1 MDIVNIGIISDG
13 STRVVFGNIE
23 DTNDLYIMR
32 QNLKRVNIN
41 LGLGKMEWTTERDI
55 KIPNV
60 IRDVKRYYK
69 EENGDKAWDFAYVNF
84 IKYNIR
90 CSDHNFNMFL
100 PFTAGFKNFFE
111 INIIP
116 RGVNLYLKETDSY
129 PFKIMKFNKEQGYIV
144 KNMDYEEDILEIQED
159 YLHEIAFKNWQ
170 VRRLKL

>member
-1 MDIVNIGIISDG
+1 
-13 STRVVFGNIE
+13 
-23 DTNDLYIMR
+23 
-32 QNLKRVNIN
+32 
-41 LGLGKMEWTTERDI
+41 
-55 KIPNV
+55 
-60 IRDVKRYYK
+60 
-69 EENGDKAWDFAYVNF
+69 
-84 IKYNIR
+84 
-90 CSDHNFNMFL
+90 MFL

>member
-1 MDIVNIGIISDG
+1 MDIVNIGIVTDG

-23 DTNDLYIMR
+23 NTNDLYIMR
-32 QNLKRVNIN
+32 QIFKKVIIN
-41 LGLGKMEWTTERDI
+41 VVLGKLEWTTERDI
-55 KIPNV
+55 KIPNSV
-60 IRDVKRYYK
+60 KDVKRYYK

-84 IKYNIR
+84 IKYNIGLNK
-90 CSDHNFNMFL
+90 HNFNMFL
-100 PFTAGFKNFFE
+100 PFTTGFRNFFE
-111 INIIP
+111 IDILP

-144 KNMDYEEDILEIQED
+144 KNMDYEEDILEIEEE